1 MVDFYEGLDVDDLVI
16 RTARGRLEG
25 RILTRDIIHDS
36 LVSIFYDIYG
46 KVNEKQLDNSVYLLS
61 KYFEV

>member
-16 RTARGRLEG
+16 RIARGRLEG